1 MLIQIIKRTR
11 LAVNPADISAIFI
24 YTVNHDPVLEVQMRS
39 GAKYAVRHEPSL
51 LNGDDVYQV
60 HNQLMEAK

>member
-24 YTVNHDPVLEVQMRS
+24 YTVSHEPILEVQMRS
-39 GAKYAVRHEPSL
+39 GGKYAVRHEPNTPL
-51 LNGDDVYQV
+51 GDDVYLV
-60 HNQLMEAK
+60 HKQLLEAK